1 MSRLS
6 AALILCAALI
16 ASTGLAYAGP
26 CTDQIRQ
33 LRQAAQAGHEPT
45 PESVWQVQT
54 YDQLMFAAELAE
66 AEALDAEGN
75 EAQCLTAAQRAKGR
89 LAPG

>member
-1 MSRLS
+1 MNRLS
-6 AALILCAALI
+6 AALTLCAALS

-33 LRQAAQAGHEPT
+33 LRQTAQTDHEPT
-45 PESVWQVQT
+45 PETVWQVQT

-75 EAQCLTAAQRAKGR
+75 EAQCLTTAQRAKLR
-89 LAPG
+89 LMPG

>member
-6 AALILCAALI
+6 AALTLWAALCVP
-16 ASTGLAYAGP
+16 TGLAYAGP

-33 LRQAAQAGHEPT
+33 LRQAAQTDHAPT
-45 PESVWQVQT
+45 PESVWQAQS

-75 EAQCLTAAQRAKGR
+75 EAQCLTAAQRAKQK
-89 LAPG
+89 LTPG